1 MPKIK
6 QQKEKKKDDFK
17 IYGVRK
23 EEDFIKIDRELPK
36 PYDSLFSSNGSVV
49 GIFAPPSSG
58 KSCLISNLML
68 RNEYFKD
75 LFPNGVYIV
84 SPTILQDLTSSHLRE
99 YADFVETQYSEQL
112 IKEIMENIMGGCDP
126 TDQDE
131 ERGMSCVILDDV
143 LGLIKQ
149 VNSVCNRLAS
159 TCRHLR
165 SVVFFSLQA
174 VKGLPATIRSNLSMT
189 LVFYQPSKKQ
199 FNDIVELH
207 SLMGGE
213 DNFIRCYTEATSVK
227 YGYLICDW
235 RKMSMWAHGGEESEP
250 RLLWEMFDNITGKR
264 IKYNKL
270 EENNEQPIEKTCI

>member
-6 QQKEKKKDDFK
+6 QQKETKKKGDYK
-17 IYGVRK
+17 IYPVRK

-36 PYDSLFSSNGSVV
+36 PFDSLFSSNGSVV
-49 GIFAPPSSG
+49 GIFAPPGSG
-58 KSCLISNLML
+58 KSNLISNLIL
-68 RNEYFKD
+68 RDEYFKD

-84 SPTILQDLTSSHLRE
+84 SPTILQDLTSAHLRQ
-99 YADFVETQYSEQL
+99 YADFVETEYSESL
-112 IKEIMENIMGGCDP
+112 IKEIMENIMGGTDP
-126 TDQDE
+126 LDQDE
-131 ERGMSCVILDDV
+131 ERGMSCVILDDI

-199 FNDIVELH
+199 FNDVVELH
-207 SLMGGE
+207 SLLGGE
-213 DNFIRCYTEATSVK
+213 ENFIRCYDDATSVK

-235 RKMSMWAHGGEESEP
+235 RKMTMHKHGGDCSEP
-250 RLLWEMFDNITGKR
+250 ELLWTMFDENGKR
-264 IKYNKL
+264 IKYDKVENK
-270 EENNEQPIEKTCI
+270 PIEKTCI

>member
-6 QQKEKKKDDFK
+6 QQKDKKKGDFK

-23 EEDFIKIDRELPK
+23 EEDFIKLDRELPK

-49 GIFAPPSSG
+49 GIFAPPGSG
-58 KSCLISNLML
+58 KSNLISNLIL
-68 RNEYFKD
+68 RDEYFKD

-84 SPTILQDLTSSHLRE
+84 SPTILQDLTSTHLRQ
-99 YADFVETQYSEQL
+99 YADFVETEYSESL
-112 IKEIMENIMGGCDP
+112 IKEIMENIMGGSDP
-126 TDQDE
+126 LDQDE
-131 ERGMSCVILDDV
+131 ERGMSCVILDDI
-143 LGLIKQ
+143 LGMIKQ

-199 FNDIVELH
+199 FNDVVELH

-213 DNFIRCYTEATSVK
+213 ENFIRCYNEATSVK
-227 YGYLICDW
+227 YGYLLCDW
-235 RKMSMWAHGGEESEP
+235 RKMTMHRHGGDCDEP
-250 RLLWEMFDNITGKR
+250 ELLWRMFDDEGKR
-264 IKYNKL
+264 INYNDKV
-270 EENNEQPIEKTCI
+270 EDKIEKPIDKTCI

>member
-6 QQKEKKKDDFK
+6 QLKENKKGDFK

-49 GIFAPPSSG
+49 GIFAPPGSG
-58 KSCLISNLML
+58 KSNLISNLML
-68 RNEYFKD
+68 RDEYFKD
-75 LFPNGVYIV
+75 LFPNGTYIV

-99 YADFVETQYSEQL
+99 YADFVETEYSEHL
-112 IKEIMENIMGGCDP
+112 IKEIMENIMGGSDP
-126 TDQDE
+126 LDQDE
-131 ERGMSCVILDDV
+131 ERGMSCVILDDI

-189 LVFYQPSKKQ
+189 LIFYQPSKKQ
-199 FNDIVELH
+199 FHDVVELH

-213 DNFIRCYTEATSVK
+213 QNFIRCYDEATSVK

-235 RKMSMWAHGGEESEP
+235 RKMTMHAHGGNESEP
-250 RLLWEMFDNITGKR
+250 RLLWQMFNESGQR
-264 IKYNKL
+264 IKYDKV
-270 EENNEQPIEKTCI
+270 EEKIEKPIDKTCI